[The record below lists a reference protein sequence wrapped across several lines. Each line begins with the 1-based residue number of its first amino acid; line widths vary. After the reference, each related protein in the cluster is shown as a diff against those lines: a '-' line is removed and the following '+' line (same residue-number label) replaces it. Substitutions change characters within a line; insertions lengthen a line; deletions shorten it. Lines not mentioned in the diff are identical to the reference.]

1 MNNDGYRE
9 MPDGSE
15 LVLNYLQAADHGSA
29 DSAIL
34 ATAVQSDLKNVGI
47 HMEIL
52 SVENL
57 SDYQTQGNFDLSAA
71 RSRFFARQAIRR
83 SGLRQCI
90 QDLAHPAK
98 RI

>member
-57 SDYQTQGNFDLSAA
+57 SDYRHRAILICIQPMIILH
-71 RSRFFARQAIRR
+71 RQAIRR